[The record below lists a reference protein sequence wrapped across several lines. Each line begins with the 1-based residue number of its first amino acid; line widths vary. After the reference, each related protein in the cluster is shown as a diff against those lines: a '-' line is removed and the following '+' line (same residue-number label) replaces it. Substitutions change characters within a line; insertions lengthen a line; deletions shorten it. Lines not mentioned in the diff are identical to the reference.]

1 MKTKKYRYT
10 GKDFDIKTAPTKV
23 KDSADDLKK
32 IKKKIKKNVKSI
44 KNAQKMMYA
53 RRHYGVLVVFQAM
66 DAAGKDSMISHIFA
80 GVNPVGFKVANFK
93 QPTGREL
100 RHDYLWRINRE
111 LPMRGDI
118 GVFNRSY
125 YEDVLVSRVH
135 PALILQSNIPGIESV
150 HDVNN
155 KFFDSR
161 YEDIRQYESYLTRN
175 GYLIVKFFLHVSRGI
190 ACRRAAKSSHI
201 PQFAE
206 TVHASDKF
214 FGGILFP
221 GYDFQ
226 AFFRPRFA
234 HAQSLQIHA
243 EASVRVRGTG
253 QGDNTVVEKYPAY
266 LNKLLPAFGNAASV
280 FPEHF
285 TVDKEYPN
293 VFCKTKPVSSSVN
306 GHLVVHSRQ
315 NPLYC
320 PAAQIIVKPQDF
332 P

>member
-32 IKKKIKKNVKSI
+32 IKKKIRKNVKSI

-175 GYLIVKFFLHVSRGI
+175 GYLIVKFFLHVSKEEQKKRFLARIDTPEKNWKFSAADIRERQYWDDYQKAYEKAINATATKENPWYVIPADDKWYSRLIVSDILTKKINSLPLAYPKVSPEQEMSLRQARKELI
-190 ACRRAAKSSHI
+190 A
-201 PQFAE
+201 E
-206 TVHASDKF
+206 DK
-214 FGGILFP
+214 
-221 GYDFQ
+221 
-226 AFFRPRFA
+226 
-234 HAQSLQIHA
+234 
-243 EASVRVRGTG
+243 
-253 QGDNTVVEKYPAY
+253 
-266 LNKLLPAFGNAASV
+266 
-280 FPEHF
+280 
-285 TVDKEYPN
+285 
-293 VFCKTKPVSSSVN
+293 
-306 GHLVVHSRQ
+306 
-315 NPLYC
+315 
-320 PAAQIIVKPQDF
+320 
-332 P
+332 

>member
-1 MKTKKYRYT
+1 MLMKTKKYRYT

-175 GYLIVKFFLHVSRGI
+175 GYLIVKFFLHVSKEEQKKRFLARIDTPEKNWKFSAADIRERQYWNDYQKAYEKAINATATKENPWYVIPADDKWYSRLIVSDILTKKINSLPLTYPEVSPEQEMSLRQARKELI
-190 ACRRAAKSSHI
+190 A
-201 PQFAE
+201 E
-206 TVHASDKF
+206 DK
-214 FGGILFP
+214 
-221 GYDFQ
+221 
-226 AFFRPRFA
+226 
-234 HAQSLQIHA
+234 
-243 EASVRVRGTG
+243 
-253 QGDNTVVEKYPAY
+253 
-266 LNKLLPAFGNAASV
+266 
-280 FPEHF
+280 
-285 TVDKEYPN
+285 
-293 VFCKTKPVSSSVN
+293 
-306 GHLVVHSRQ
+306 
-315 NPLYC
+315 
-320 PAAQIIVKPQDF
+320 
-332 P
+332 